1 MDTENQ
7 ADAKAVETY
16 LKLFLAFQKLPE
28 TKRNRTLLEV
38 SGYPHYENVASNIL
52 AFYFNPA
59 EEHGLKELLL
69 SAFLQ
74 MVGIKEL
81 PPMDGVEVLRETATD
96 AANRIDL
103 IIDNEAFTIGIENK
117 IFHCLA
123 NDLAQYAQVINRR
136 GHGKNIVIKA
146 LLSLNPI
153 PAIQSFKG
161 GFTSYT
167 YTQLW
172 QQVRAIL
179 GQYIANANPKWV
191 TYLIDFM
198 ETTTNLAGHNMDL
211 KRTDQFFIE
220 HNDLI
225 EQLLAERNAFLSRLN
240 QKVINLRAMIDETS
254 AARAL
259 SKPPW
264 IYNKSCVVLD
274 FQIAESYTIAF
285 DLYLKPLGWELQ
297 LFSRNRKSP
306 GFLHKLI
313 AQPALQDRTGNAPVV
328 NGKYIVQTWSIQKDL
343 GEIRDA
349 VCAWMEAV
357 IEASKTVT
365 D

>member
-1 MDTENQ
+1 MEKQ

-69 SAFLQ
+69 SAFFQ
-74 MVGIKEL
+74 MAGIKEL
-81 PPMDGVEVLRETATD
+81 PPMDGVEVLRETGTD
-96 AANRIDL
+96 SANRIDL
-103 IIDNEAFTIGIENK
+103 IIENEAFTIGIENK
-117 IFHCLA
+117 IFHWLA
-123 NDLAQYAQVINRR
+123 NDLEQYAQVIDRR
-136 GHGKNIVIKA
+136 GYRKNIVIKA
-146 LLSLNPI
+146 LLGLNSI
-153 PAIQSFKG
+153 PATQSLKG

-179 GQYIANANPKWV
+179 GQYIANANPRWV

-225 EQLLAERNAFLSRLN
+225 EQLLAERNAFLNRLN
-240 QKVINLRAMIDETS
+240 QKVTNLRAMIAEAPAGS
-254 AARAL
+254 AL
-259 SKPPW
+259 SQAPW
-264 IYNKSCVVLD
+264 VYKGSCVVLD
-274 FQIAESYTIAF
+274 FQISESYAIAF

-297 LFSRNRKSP
+297 LFGRNRKST

-313 AQPALQDRTGNAPVV
+313 GQPALQDRTGNALVV
-328 NGKYIVQTWSIQKDL
+328 HDRYIVQTWSIQTDL
-343 GEIRDA
+343 GEIRDE
-349 VCAWMEAV
+349 VCAWIEAV
-357 IEASKTVT
+357 REASKTVT